1 MDSIYIP
8 CTLTRKV
15 TIPIHMIK
23 NNLEHTLHETIL
35 KEISGKCMPEGFVNP
50 GTIRLLTYTCGT
62 VHGNMVVFT
71 CLFTC
76 SVANPVEGQ
85 LLKCVIENV
94 TKAGLKCRL
103 DASFSPCVIF
113 VARDHHYMD
122 EEFNKKKIHQK
133 ITVKVIGQRFEL
145 NDKFISV
152 IGSVV
157 TESPDKPDDEPQEE
171 EEPPAEEP
179 PTAEPQDEPQDEPPA
194 DEPQDEPPAEPQEEP
209 PAEEPPK
216 PPQEEPPTDKRL
228 LKKKSSKKK
237 TIKQPTKGFK

>member
-1 MDSIYIP
+1 MYNIQTMDSIYIP

-23 NNLEHTLHETIL
+23 HNLEHTLHETIL

-171 EEPPAEEP
+171 EPQEEEPPTEEAPAEEP
-179 PTAEPQDEPQDEPPA
+179 PPTEEPPA
-194 DEPQDEPPAEPQEEP
+194 DEP
-209 PAEEPPK
+209 PAEEEPT
-216 PPQEEPPTDKRL
+216 QEEPPTDKRL
-228 LKKKSSKKK
+228 LKKKTSKKK
-237 TIKQPTKGFK
+237 IKQPPKGFK